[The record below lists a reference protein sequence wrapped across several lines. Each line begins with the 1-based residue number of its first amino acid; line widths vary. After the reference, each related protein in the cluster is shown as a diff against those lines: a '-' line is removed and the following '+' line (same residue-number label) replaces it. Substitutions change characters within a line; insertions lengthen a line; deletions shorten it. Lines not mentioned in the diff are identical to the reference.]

1 MTIDSIMNNSS
12 DRRTRKCDGE
22 DGAAD
27 CWMFKRVNL
36 SLGSV
41 SGWAGLRKGVSP
53 ERDRPSQMNH
63 AELKNCCFLF
73 RVSFHP
79 SASIRR
85 QTVAATPRPAC
96 SVCLDKTTKIYNRSH
111 VALICRCLGGCG
123 CR

>member
-27 CWMFKRVNL
+27 SWMFKRVDL

-41 SGWAGLRKGVSP
+41 SGRAGLHKGVSQEP
-53 ERDRPSQMNH
+53 DPPSQMKH

-73 RVSFHP
+73 RVFFSHFRFDQAADR
-79 SASIRR
+79 SRDASPCLLCLPGQDHQNLQSQPRR
-85 QTVAATPRPAC
+85 SNL
-96 SVCLDKTTKIYNRSH
+96 SVPGRLW
-111 VALICRCLGGCG
+111 L
-123 CR
+123 